1 MAPSGLRWPPVAAL
15 RVHIAEL
22 VIATDP
28 AHADES
34 IADSITERAEAK
46 GLAVVGREIVADVEE
61 QIRAKLEQF
70 IGDPDVDV
78 VIATGVAESTAAA
91 NALRPLVTQPVPGF
105 TDLFRWLAYQ
115 EIGASAMLSNAEAAQ
130 CSSTFV
136 FVLPAVKGAVV
147 EAMNKLILP
156 QLDPATTPK
165 NLVQQIPRLA
175 PLVELARAAAP
186 REAAKP
192 EAVPQRIE
200 SEKTESGPGISAR
213 MPAGRAERKT
223 GPHVIRKE
231 PIPDVTRQI
240 DRSELER
247 TIRKSE
253 SNDAVTKPAIDIR
266 TLLPRV
272 PPGADEDSDEVGDD
286 TDITGAAPPQPLA
299 RVKLVQPVRAR
310 KPPTIQIP
318 ALVKPVTKPSDDVTD
333 EVKPVAKPAEPV
345 AEKPVEKRPVKASTP
360 PKDRVPPALQ
370 KKTPPAGTIVSLADL
385 AKTAGED
392 ADTGQIPKVVFARPA
407 TRPTPTPAQAA
418 RRTPTPAIPVRTTA
432 TTPPASRP
440 ARIPTSDIA
449 ELEADLLSEELPTT
463 KAAALP
469 PAAVVETPPP
479 DDDDEVATIH
489 AKKAADEPVV
499 DAAEVVEPA
508 PVEKRARPKT
518 EPPPPPKKRAPT
530 EPPVLKVP
538 DKKQPAARDRTP
550 TEPPKPRDSL
560 NDLPRGK
567 FVYPVSQGSTGKTI
581 AKWGIAA
588 LLAAAAGIAFVHF
601 FLAKN
606 EAQKVAIKD
615 AAGPRVVEAPADAAD
630 VAAVEPDAAIPEIE
644 IDVPDSGSGS
654 AVAQGSAAAKKP
666 THSTTG
672 TTHVPVA
679 THSGS
684 GAGAGSGSTGAG
696 SAVAT
701 AGSASVPPEDPSC
714 DEVSCVLEKYARP
727 CCARYKPADSGF
739 KPAFPGQ
746 TESLDKAAVKE
757 GIEGVKPRVIS
768 CGEQFSAKGTVKI
781 AMTVGPDG
789 AVKDASVADSPSPEL
804 GQCVAK
810 ALRAATFLKTAKGG
824 SFTYPFVF

>member
-1 MAPSGLRWPPVAAL
+1 VAAL

-22 VIATDP
+22 IIATDP
-28 AHADES
+28 ANADES
-34 IADSITERAEAK
+34 IADSISERAEAK
-46 GLAVVGREIVADVEE
+46 GLAVVSREIVADVEE
-61 QIRAKLEQF
+61 QIRAKLEAF
-70 IGDPDVDV
+70 IADPDVDV
-78 VIATGVAESTAAA
+78 VIATGVAESSAAA

-186 REAAKP
+186 RVAERSGREAIPHKI
-192 EAVPQRIE
+192 EA
-200 SEKTESGPGISAR
+200 EKTESGPGISAR

-231 PIPDVTRQI
+231 PAPDVTRQI

-299 RVKLVQPVRAR
+299 RVKLVQPVTTR

-318 ALVKPVTKPSDDVTD
+318 ALPKPAAKPSEEITD
-333 EVKPVAKPAEPV
+333 EVKPVGKPAD
-345 AEKPVEKRPVKASTP
+345 KRPVKPTEK
-360 PKDRVPPALQ
+360 PKDHVPPALQ
-370 KKTPPAGTIVSLADL
+370 KKTPPAGTVVSLADL
-385 AKTAGED
+385 AKNAED
-392 ADTGQIPKVVFARPA
+392 DQDTGQVLKLPPAKVKPA
-407 TRPTPTPAQAA
+407 TTPPPA
-418 RRTPTPAIPVRTTA
+418 RRTPTPAIPVRAVA
-432 TTPPASRP
+432 TTPPPVARP

-449 ELEADLLSEELPTT
+449 ELDADLVSEELPTT
-463 KAAALP
+463 RAPAVSVAEAATA
-469 PAAVVETPPP
+469 PAPSN
-479 DDDDEVATIH
+479 DDEVATIH
-489 AKKAADEPVV
+489 AKKAEPEPVV
-499 DAAEVVEPA
+499 ESAEVVEPA
-508 PVEKRARPKT
+508 PPKRARPKT

-538 DKKQPAARDRTP
+538 DKKQPEARGARTP
-550 TEPPKPRDSL
+550 TEPPPPRDSL

-567 FVYPVSQGSTGKTI
+567 FVYPVRQGSTAKTV
-581 AKWGIAA
+581 AKWTVAV

-601 FLAKN
+601 FLAKP
-606 EAQKVAIKD
+606 EQPKVAVAD
-615 AAGPRVVEAPADAAD
+615 AAAPRVVEAPVDAAELA
-630 VAAVEPDAAIPEIE
+630 VVEPDASIPEIE
-644 IDVPDSGSGS
+644 IDVSDGSGS
-654 AVAQGSAAAKKP
+654 AGSAAPKHP
-666 THSTTG
+666 TRPTSTG
-672 TTHVPVA
+672 GSHVPVVSH
-679 THSGS
+679 T
-684 GAGAGSGSTGAG
+684 G
-696 SAVAT
+696 SAAGAT
-701 AGSASVPPEDPSC
+701 AGSAGSAATVAAGSAATPPEDPSC

-746 TESLDKAAVKE
+746 LEALDKVAVKE

-768 CGEQFSAKGTVKI
+768 CGEKIAAKGTVKV
-781 AMTVGPDG
+781 AMTVAPDG
-789 AVKDASVADSPSPEL
+789 TVKDASVADSPTPEL

-810 ALRAATFLKTAKGG
+810 ALRAATFAKTAKGG
-824 SFTYPFVF
+824 TFTYPFVF